1 MILDGEAQ
9 FTIDGRT
16 ATVKGP
22 AGVLCRA
29 GHSHAIYNPGTGAGA
44 VDEPERLARRRR
56 VRQLRP
62 GRHARR
68 RGARSDS
75 HLHDPA
81 PGSVPAESRRRT
93 RPGGAGS
100 VPDPKAVLSRRALGP
115 AVFSTT
121 WSYIDHVL
129 VPPGGSTPDLAHDHV
144 GEAYYVLG
152 GEGTVTVKGAASE
165 TAPVRAGDAI
175 PVRLGETSRFTNSGS
190 APLELFVMGVARDM
204 AAKTQ
209 LLTGAP
215 R

>member
-1 MILDGEAQ
+1 MNLN
-9 FTIDGRT
+9 
-16 ATVKGP
+16 VSSV
-22 AGVLCRA
+22 AGVYDNFDLGDTRVGAALDPIPTFITLRLDPSLLRA
-29 GHSHAIYNPGTGAGA
+29 GGARG
-44 VDEPERLARRRR
+44 
-56 VRQLRP
+56 
-62 GRHARR
+62 
-68 RGARSDS
+68 RGA
-75 HLHDPA
+75 PA
-81 PGSVPAESRRRT
+81 PA
-93 RPGGAGS
+93 
-100 VPDPKAVLSRRALGP
+100 PDPKAVLSRRALGP

-129 VPPGGSTPDLAHDHV
+129 VPPGGSTPDLTHDNV
-144 GEAYYVLG
+144 GEAYYVLR
-152 GEGTVTVKGAASE
+152 GEGTVTVKGTASE